1 MDYKPQVPKEHYF
14 RCGYIERDRW
24 MNYFIQLQTI
34 IDLKPETVLEIG
46 IGNGIVGNTLRK
58 LGVKV
63 TTLDVA
69 GDLKPDIV
77 ASVTKMPLADKSF
90 DAVLAAEIL
99 EHIPWEELPKAM
111 REIHRVSKKYAVLTL
126 PHSGYTFSFSWK
138 VPLLPT
144 QRWIFKI
151 PHFWKKH
158 VFSGE
163 HYWEMGK
170 SGFPVRRIKKLLQD
184 SGFKIL
190 KAKTDP
196 EDPAHWAFLLAK
208 SRIYGII

>member
-1 MDYKPQVPKEHYF
+1 MEYKPQVVKEHYLG
-14 RCGYIERDRW
+14 GYVARDRW
-24 MNYFIQLQTI
+24 MNYFVQLRMVV
-34 IDLKPETVLEIG
+34 DLKPETVLEIG
-46 IGNGIVGNTLRK
+46 VGNRVVCDTLGK

-69 GDLKPDIV
+69 EDLKPDIV
-77 ASVTKMPLADKSF
+77 ASVTQMPLADKSF
-90 DAVLAAEIL
+90 DTVLAAEVL
-99 EHIPWEELPKAM
+99 EHIPWEEFPQAM
-111 REIHRVSKKYAVLTL
+111 REIHRVSKRYVVITL

-138 VPLLPT
+138 VPLLPS

-170 SGFPVRRIKKLLQD
+170 SGFPVRRIKKLLRN
-184 SGFKIL
+184 SSFKIL
-190 KAKTDP
+190 KSKTDP
-196 EDPAHWAFLLAK
+196 EDPAHWAFLLEK
-208 SRIYGII
+208 I